1 MIHQI
6 ISLLTLQP
14 SKQYRSTGLK
24 VRTFFRILT
33 RIIKVWWHYP
43 ATCYPSSRIPFYI
56 PYTDSMDPVSGTFT
70 SYINEAEVAFINCSS
85 TWMETD
91 TLVRDSWNL
100 STGNQIDQSRQ
111 LPPYTLHIQIRVD
124 YSQWNTTSPFPDH
137 LPPFNLYM
145 MAADQIMDGDYF
157 RNYVFPSITPFPL
170 FRNAH
175 LRGTVNVA
183 VHKVIVPT
191 WTGLLGLQPVRVYL

>member
-1 MIHQI
+1 MSINQTESKDYFFCILTQI
-6 ISLLTLQP
+6 I
-14 SKQYRSTGLK
+14 RA
-24 VRTFFRILT
+24 
-33 RIIKVWWHYP
+33 WWYYP
-43 ATCYPSSRIPFYI
+43 ATCYPSSGIPPI
-56 PYTDSMDPVSGTFT
+56 PYTVSMDPVSGTLV
-70 SYINEAEVAFINCSS
+70 SYIRETEVAFINCSS

-100 STGNQIDQSRQ
+100 LTGNQIDQSRQ

-137 LPPFNLYM
+137 LLPFNLYM

-157 RNYVFPSITPFPL
+157 RNYVFPSITLFLL

-191 WTGLLGLQPVRVYL
+191 WMDLLGLQLVHVYL

>member
-6 ISLLTLQP
+6 ISLLTLQL

-43 ATCYPSSRIPFYI
+43 ATCYPSSRIPSYI
-56 PYTDSMDPVSGTFT
+56 PYTVSMYPALGTFT

-91 TLVRDSWNL
+91 YTNQVLMEPVDRESDWPITTVASAYTSHSNRGWLLPMEYNKPLPWLSRIVQCIHDSCKSNHGWLL
-100 STGNQIDQSRQ
+100 SRELCFS
-111 LPPYTLHIQIRVD
+111 LHD
-124 YSQWNTTSPFPDH
+124 S
-137 LPPFNLYM
+137 
-145 MAADQIMDGDYF
+145 
-157 RNYVFPSITPFPL
+157 
-170 FRNAH
+170 
-175 LRGTVNVA
+175 
-183 VHKVIVPT
+183 VPAT
-191 WTGLLGLQPVRVYL
+191 